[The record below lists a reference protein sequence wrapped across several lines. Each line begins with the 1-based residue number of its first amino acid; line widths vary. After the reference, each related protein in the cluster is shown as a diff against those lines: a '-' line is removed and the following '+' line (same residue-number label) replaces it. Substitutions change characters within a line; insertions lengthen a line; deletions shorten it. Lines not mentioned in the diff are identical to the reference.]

1 MISVVI
7 PTLNAETCLAKA
19 MTALVPAVVQGV
31 VGQVIVADGG
41 SGDQTLLI
49 AEAAGAD
56 IVRSER
62 GRGQQLKAGA
72 AAARFPWLLFLHAD
86 TVLDAG
92 WEREVASFIERVE
105 LGQRPLSAAAFRF
118 ALDDFGSLPRMI
130 ETGVAMRCLVFR
142 LPYGDQALLIP
153 ARLYHDIGGYR
164 PLPLMEDVDLVR
176 RLGRRRTVML
186 RTPAVTSAAR
196 YKSDGYARRVARNL
210 TCLSLYF
217 LRAPMSLLVRLYGAR

>member
-7 PTLNAETCLAKA
+7 PTLNAESCLAKA

-41 SGDQTLLI
+41 SGDQTLLV

-72 AAARFPWLLFLHAD
+72 GAARFPWLLFLHAD

-92 WEREVASFIERVE
+92 WEREAASFIERVE

-130 ETGVAMRCLVFR
+130 ETGVAMRCLIFR
-142 LPYGDQALLIP
+142 LPYGDQALLVP

-164 PLPLMEDVDLVR
+164 PLPLMEDVDFVR

-186 RTPAVTSAAR
+186 RTAAVTSAAR
-196 YKSDGYARRVARNL
+196 YKNDGYTRRVARNL

-217 LRAPMSLLVRLYGAR
+217 LRAPMSLLVRLYGVR